1 MTLEISVSPGAAEAC
16 GLVPVNFRSDLCAD
30 SLKSIMRLVD
40 KRFVG
45 IARGVGTANILG
57 RVHSAQL
64 KLADLFL
71 PCSFTIME
79 VPQIPFHPLSCV
91 AHITFGQGRD
101 VELLLGLDMLKGHRA
116 CIDLEKN
123 VLRIQGREVS
133 FLSEH
138 ELPERARDSKE
149 LADLLEGS
157 AGPTSSSLSSNL
169 GPPISN
175 QGPGNPTPVSFP
187 GGGRALGSTPAG
199 PSGGGNGTGSSSG
212 HPESSIRTIMDLGVN
227 REVAIRT
234 LDAADGNVDVAA
246 SLLF

>member
-1 MTLEISVSPGAAEAC
+1 VEVNGHAVKAFVDSGAQTTIMSPEAAEAC
-16 GLVPVNFRSDLCAD
+16 G
-30 SLKSIMRLVD
+30 IMRLVD
-40 KRFVG
+40 KRFSG
-45 IARGVGTANILG
+45 IARGVGTAEILG

-79 VPQIPFHPLSCV
+79 
-91 AHITFGQGRD
+91 GRD
-101 VELLLGLDMLKGHRA
+101 VDLLLGLDMLKGHRA

-138 ELPERARDSKE
+138 ELPEKAKDSRE
-149 LADLLEGS
+149 LADVIEGNGGS
-157 AGPTSSSLSSNL
+157 AAGASSSADSNP
-169 GPPISN
+169 GPSN
-175 QGPGNPTPVSFP
+175 SDPRSRNATPALFP
-187 GGGRALGSTPAG
+187 GGGRTLGSPPANLVG
-199 PSGGGNGTGSSSG
+199 GGSGAGSGRPQASGGY
-212 HPESSIRTIMDLGVN
+212 PETSIRILMDLGAT
-227 REVAIRT
+227 RELAIST

>member
-1 MTLEISVSPGAAEAC
+1 
-16 GLVPVNFRSDLCAD
+16 
-30 SLKSIMRLVD
+30 MRLVD
-40 KRFVG
+40 KRFAG

-79 VPQIPFHPLSCV
+79 VHQILFHPPTSV
-91 AHITFGQGRD
+91 THIIFGQGRD
-101 VELLLGLDMLKGHRA
+101 VDLLLGLDMLKGHRA

-138 ELPERARDSKE
+138 ELPERARDPNE
-149 LADLLEGS
+149 FADFSEGS
-157 AGPTSSSLSSNL
+157 VGPATGTSSSLSSNP
-169 GPPISN
+169 GPSNSN
-175 QGPGNPTPVSFP
+175 QRSGNPTPVSFP
-187 GGGRALGSTPAG
+187 GGGRALGSTP
-199 PSGGGNGTGSSSG
+199 GGGNGTGSSGPGPSSG
-212 HPESSIRTIMDLGVN
+212 HPESSIRTIMDLGVS

-234 LDAADGNVDVAA
+234 LDASGGNVDVAA

>member
-1 MTLEISVSPGAAEAC
+1 
-16 GLVPVNFRSDLCAD
+16 
-30 SLKSIMRLVD
+30 MRIVD
-40 KRFVG
+40 KRFSG
-45 IARGVGTANILG
+45 IARGVGTAKILG

-79 VPQIPFHPLSCV
+79 VHPVPSDPRHRIT
-91 AHITFGQGRD
+91 HITFGQGRD

-138 ELPERARDSKE
+138 ELPERAKDPTE
-149 LADLLEGS
+149 LADMLEGS
-157 AGPTSSSLSSNL
+157 VAPGPGTSSSSSNP
-169 GPPISN
+169 GPSN
-175 QGPGNPTPVSFP
+175 SRNSTSVSFP
-187 GGGRALGSTPAG
+187 GGGRSLGSPPANLAG
-199 PSGGGNGTGSSSG
+199 AGNIAGSNRPPASSG
-212 HPESSIRTIMDLGVN
+212 YPESSIRTIMDLGVS
-227 REVAIRT
+227 REVAIST
-234 LDAADGNVDVAA
+234 LEAAGGNLDVAA